1 MMNEEIKCRERKLDY
16 KMPFESTLVGKG
28 IITTHEKQV
37 NIDMNYPTNRRNQ
50 ILFLMTFFEFKRM
63 VNFDAR

>member
-1 MMNEEIKCRERKLDY
+1 MNEEIKCRERKLDY
-16 KMPFESTLVGKG
+16 KMPFESTLVGRG

-37 NIDMNYPTNRRNQ
+37 NIDMNYPT
-50 ILFLMTFFEFKRM
+50 IEGIKSFFLMTFFELQRT